1 MKLGRENKNTHFK
14 KKKNDGRV
22 GRGDGAPF
30 LASVRP
36 AFDTQ
41 DSNTDILSSTF
52 SICESPQR
60 APEET
65 TLSHADFTVSV
76 IPASRG
82 APSSALAPRRE
93 PRRRVLPLPE
103 AARLCLRRR
112 ERRRARPPRPGGRR
126 RGERRGA
133 RAAAR
138 SGLAAAGRLRCHR
151 RHRRRCASV
160 PLGRRRAPR
169 GGGVCAGPGPRPG
182 RAGARADPVGGLP
195 ARRAWRAGRPEG
207 SRRRRRRCRFGASEP
222 LRSASSRCSGFPPS
236 FGRGLALQGHQHEP
250 GAAQGAEAQEVVVEE
265 ARRALPRGVWA
276 RAARGGCRGA
286 PLRPLWSSLAVSFLA
301 VSSRLFFRLFFFRF
315 ASSSRRRRGSSP

>member
-103 AARLCLRRR
+103 AARRCLRRR

-138 SGLAAAGRLRCHR
+138 SGLAAAGRLRRHR
-151 RHRRRCASV
+151 RHRRRCAIAAAVLLLPSHYCRH
-160 PLGRRRAPR
+160 PAAMP
-169 GGGVCAGPGPRPG
+169 GG
-182 RAGARADPVGGLP
+182 P
-195 ARRAWRAGRPEG
+195 AA
-207 SRRRRRRCRFGASEP
+207 
-222 LRSASSRCSGFPPS
+222 
-236 FGRGLALQGHQHEP
+236 
-250 GAAQGAEAQEVVVEE
+250 
-265 ARRALPRGVWA
+265 ALPPLLPHCHGRCCRTAAAVSVLPPLPCC
-276 RAARGGCRGA
+276 RAAT
-286 PLRPLWSSLAVSFLA
+286 AVATTAAA
-301 VSSRLFFRLFFFRF
+301 VYTL
-315 ASSSRRRRGSSP
+315 PQQYNNEE